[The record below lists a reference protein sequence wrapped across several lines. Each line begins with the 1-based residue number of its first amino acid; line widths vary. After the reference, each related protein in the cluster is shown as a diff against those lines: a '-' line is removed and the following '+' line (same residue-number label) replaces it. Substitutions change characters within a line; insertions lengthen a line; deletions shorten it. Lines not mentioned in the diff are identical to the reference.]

1 MSKHFRLWMKVVLA
15 GTMSPVFLVAVT
27 AATQLQSL
35 GARDTFRAA
44 ALSSAEVKEIV
55 KQVGDSAYDVAD
67 DWESELHVRHVDL
80 GASPGLILQG
90 TKLLCGATGNC
101 QTWVFRKA
109 HNNWILM
116 FAKDDVPIAEGFR
129 LGPGVSG
136 GIKDFTVQA
145 NSSAEAEQTVTY
157 KFDGKH
163 YRTK

>member
-1 MSKHFRLWMKVVLA
+1 MTVVRA
-15 GTMSPVFLVAVT
+15 GTMSAVFFVAVT

-35 GARDTFRAA
+35 GDRDTFRAA

-55 KQVGDSAYDVAD
+55 KQVEDSAYDVAD

-145 NSSAEAEQTVTY
+145 NSRAEAEQTVTY
-157 KFDGKH
+157 KFEGKL

>member
-1 MSKHFRLWMKVVLA
+1 MSKHVRPLLTLFLA
-15 GTMSPVFLVAVT
+15 GTVSPLFLVAGT

-44 ALSSAEVKEIV
+44 ALSSAEIKEIV
-55 KQVGDSAYDVAD
+55 KQVEDSAYDVAD
-67 DWESELHVRHVDL
+67 DWESELRVRHVDL
-80 GASPGLILQG
+80 GASAGLILQG

-116 FAKDDVPIAEGFR
+116 FAKDDVPIAEGFW

-136 GIKDFTVQA
+136 GIKDFTVRA
-145 NSSAEAEQTVTY
+145 NSSAEAERTVTY
-157 KFDGKH
+157 KFDGKL

>member
-1 MSKHFRLWMKVVLA
+1 MSKHVRPWMTLFAA
-15 GTMSPVFLVAVT
+15 GTMSPILFVAVT

-35 GARDTFRAA
+35 GSKDTFRAA
-44 ALSSAEVKEIV
+44 ALSSADIKEIV
-55 KQVGDSAYDVAD
+55 KQVEDSAYDIAD
-67 DWESELHVRHVDL
+67 DWESELRVRHVDL

-101 QTWVFRKA
+101 QAWVFRKA
-109 HNNWILM
+109 HNNWILI

-136 GIKDFTVQA
+136 GIKDFTVWA
-145 NSSAEAEQTVTY
+145 NSSAETERTVTY
-157 KFDGKH
+157 KFDGKL

>member
-1 MSKHFRLWMKVVLA
+1 MKLFVA
-15 GTMSPVFLVAVT
+15 GTMSTLFFVA
-27 AATQLQSL
+27 AAAPTRLQSL
-35 GARDTFRAA
+35 GSRDTFRAA
-44 ALSSAEVKEIV
+44 ALSSTEIKKIV
-55 KQVGDSAYDVAD
+55 KQVEDSAYDIAD
-67 DWESELHVRHVDL
+67 DWESELRVRHVDL
-80 GASPGLILQG
+80 AASPGLILQG

-101 QTWVFRKA
+101 QTWVFRKS

-145 NSSAEAEQTVTY
+145 NSRAEAEQTVTY
-157 KFDGKH
+157 KFEGKL

>member
-1 MSKHFRLWMKVVLA
+1 MTVVLA
-15 GTMSPVFLVAVT
+15 GTMSAVFFVAVT

-35 GARDTFRAA
+35 GPRDTFRAA
-44 ALSSAEVKEIV
+44 ALRSAEVKEIV
-55 KQVGDSAYDVAD
+55 KQVEDSAYDVAD

-101 QTWVFRKA
+101 QTWVFRRA

-129 LGPGVSG
+129 LGPGVSS

-157 KFDGKH
+157 KFDGKL